1 MRLSSTFRFLAIMIF
16 LGCSAGI
23 CLAQETNPAGSYQQ
37 TCSDISLKKDT
48 LHAKCK
54 DDKGKSH
61 SARLSHYEKC
71 SDIANK
77 NGKLECAGESNAAA
91 APASPSQPSGPY
103 TESCKNI
110 RMKGTTLHAV
120 CKSLDGRE

>member
-1 MRLSSTFRFLAIMIF
+1 MRSSSILNLLAIMIF
-16 LGCSAGI
+16 LGCAAAFSA
-23 CLAQETNPAGSYQQ
+23 AQEANPAGSYQQ
-37 TCSDISLKKDT
+37 TCSDISVKKGT
-48 LHAKCK
+48 LSAKCQ
-54 DDKGKSH
+54 DSDGKSH

-110 RMKGTTLHAV
+110 RMKGATLYAV
-120 CKSLDGRE
+120 CK